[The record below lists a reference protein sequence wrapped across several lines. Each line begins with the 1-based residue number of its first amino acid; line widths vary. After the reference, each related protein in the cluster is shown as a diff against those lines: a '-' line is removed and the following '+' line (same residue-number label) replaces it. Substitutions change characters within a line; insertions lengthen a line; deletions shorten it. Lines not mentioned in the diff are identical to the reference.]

1 MEASSFMA
9 SSTNLQAKHHVFLSF
24 RGEDT
29 RYSFTSHL
37 HEALSRKMI
46 ATFIDNELERGD
58 EISPS
63 LSNAIEGSKILVVVF
78 SKGYASS
85 RWCLGELVKILECK
99 KMYGQIVIPVFYH
112 VDPSDVRNRTG
123 SFGNGF
129 AEVEERFKEQPEMVQ
144 GWRNA
149 LTEAANLSGWL
160 LSNKT

>member
-1 MEASSFMA
+1 MAASSCTA
-9 SSTNLQAKHHVFLSF
+9 SSTNRQEKHHVFLSF

-63 LSNAIEGSKILVVVF
+63 LLNAIEGSKILVVVF

-129 AEVEERFKEQPEMVQ
+129 AVVEERFKEQPEMVQ
-144 GWRNA
+144 GWRDA
-149 LTEAANLSGWL
+149 LIEAANLSGWL
-160 LSNKT
+160 LSHKT